1 MENQQWQKIE
11 GTRQVE
17 VYPWVR
23 KPDLAS
29 SNSFV
34 LSSAEQLVVIDPG
47 GSPETDPRV
56 DRRRA
61 GEA

>member
-29 SNSFV
+29 SNSYV
-34 LSSAEQLVVIDPG
+34 LSARSNWP
-47 GSPETDPRV
+47 
-56 DRRRA
+56 
-61 GEA
+61 